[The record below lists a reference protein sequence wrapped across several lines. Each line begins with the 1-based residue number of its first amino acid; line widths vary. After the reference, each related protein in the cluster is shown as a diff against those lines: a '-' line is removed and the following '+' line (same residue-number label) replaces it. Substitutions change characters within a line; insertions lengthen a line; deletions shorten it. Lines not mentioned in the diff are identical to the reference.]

1 MKDTQELYH
10 FGVPGMKWGRRRG
23 KQQYS
28 ILSKS
33 KNGSKKTTE
42 LKTSSQTKA
51 KTKLSKG
58 AKIAIGTTATAA
70 ALAGIGAMLT
80 SKTVQNK
87 FLASLTAKALRENM

>member
-1 MKDTQELYH
+1 MNNTQELYH
-10 FGVPGMKWGRRRG
+10 YGTPGMKWGRRRA
-23 KQQYS
+23 KQQYN

-33 KNGSKKTTE
+33 KIGSKKSTE
-42 LKTSSQTKA
+42 LKTSSKH
-51 KTKLSKG
+51 KSKPKLSKG

-80 SKTVQNK
+80 SKTVQNR